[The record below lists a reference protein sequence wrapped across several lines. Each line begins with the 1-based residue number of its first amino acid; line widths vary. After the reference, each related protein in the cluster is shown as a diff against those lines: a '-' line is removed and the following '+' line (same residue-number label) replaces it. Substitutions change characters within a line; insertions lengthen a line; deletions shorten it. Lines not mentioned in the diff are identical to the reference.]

1 MELVKLLNLNEIIA
15 QIISFL
21 LLLFLLRIFAWKKIL
36 NLLDSRK
43 ERIASEF
50 KRIEDTKA
58 DLEKTRLE
66 YEARLAKIEVKAS
79 QMIQEAI
86 AQGREITDEIRKN
99 AHSEAQDIID
109 NARQNVK
116 FELTKAKE
124 ELRDSIVDLTIK
136 ATENIIQEKFTEG
149 DDKKVISSFLDD
161 IDKAQ
166 SDER

>member
-1 MELVKLLNLNEIIA
+1 MELVKLLNLNEVIA

-21 LLLFLLRIFAWKKIL
+21 LLLVLMRIFVWRKVL
-36 NLLDSRK
+36 GLLDSRK

-50 KRIEDTKA
+50 KKIEEAKASLENTK
-58 DLEKTRLE
+58 LE
-66 YEARLAKIEVKAS
+66 YDARLAKIEEEANRI
-79 QMIQEAI
+79 IQQAI
-86 AQGREITDEIRKN
+86 AQGRVITDEIRKK

-109 NARQNVK
+109 SARQNVK
-116 FELTKAKE
+116 YELTKAKE

-136 ATENIIQEKFTEG
+136 ATENIIQEKFTES
-149 DDKKVISSFLDD
+149 DDKKLISDFLDN